1 MAQLSNNYYNFVI
14 IKLCISYLCFIP
26 GDRYM
31 IEAYNIS
38 KAPAIVVFNSQ
49 GWSTDLIFLLP
60 CRFCTMGT
68 NIQPSKEC
76 HCLWFIEK
84 RSYTVKEKK
93 GLHFV
98 CFILMFSLEWKEK
111 EKSSLVLQSVLE
123 VEERRLQVMLVTLH
137 SQAYQ
142 LNLVG
147 L

>member
-68 NIQPSKEC
+68 NIQPSTEC

-93 GLHFV
+93 GLHHV

-142 LNLVG
+142 LNLVS